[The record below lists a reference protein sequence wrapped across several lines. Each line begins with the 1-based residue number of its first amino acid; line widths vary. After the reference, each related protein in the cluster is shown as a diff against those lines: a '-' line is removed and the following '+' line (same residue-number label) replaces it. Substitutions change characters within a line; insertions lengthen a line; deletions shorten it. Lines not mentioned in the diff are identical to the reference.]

1 MRDAWEHRTSGP
13 VLHITPWERDALQ
26 LLADGCTVNELGSCL
41 GFSAADIESLLANL
55 FVVMGAAT
63 QTEAIA
69 AANKRGLL
77 NHESIPVR
85 NTLELVKP

>member
-1 MRDAWEHRTSGP
+1 
-13 VLHITPWERDALQ
+13 LQ